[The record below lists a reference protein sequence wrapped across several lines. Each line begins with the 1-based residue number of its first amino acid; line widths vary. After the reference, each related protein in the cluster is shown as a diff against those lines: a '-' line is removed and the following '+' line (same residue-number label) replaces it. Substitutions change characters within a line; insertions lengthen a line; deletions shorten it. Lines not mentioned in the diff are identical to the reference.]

1 MPLPVSP
8 VRLTSHDLVLR
19 EWEDADLP
27 AMVKL
32 FDEPDIADRTP
43 LASPFDLDAAREYLE
58 MIDRTRA
65 EGQRLHLAITADGHE
80 PLGEVLLNLSRGTM
94 GYGVGAAHRG
104 QRLAL
109 RAAQLLTDYAHQ
121 TLALPRILLE
131 IEADNAA
138 SISVARAL
146 DFRPTNDEP
155 EQVEGKGRAFV
166 LHIWAH
172 DAPGPR

>member
-8 VRLTSHDLVLR
+8 VRLTGRDLVLR
-19 EWEDADLP
+19 EWESADLP
-27 AMVKL
+27 AMVSL

-43 LASPFDLDAAREYLE
+43 LRSPFDLDAAREYLE

-65 EGQRLHLAITADGHE
+65 AGQRLHLAITTDGRK

-94 GYGVGAAHRG
+94 GYAVGTAYRG

-121 TLALPRILLE
+121 VLELPRVLLE
-131 IEADNAA
+131 IEGDNAP
-138 SISVARAL
+138 SIAVARAL
-146 DFRPTNDEP
+146 GFHPTNDEP
-155 EQVEGKGRAFV
+155 EQVQEKGRAFS
-166 LHIWAH
+166 LHAWAH
-172 DAPGPR
+172 DAP